1 MIARLLRAYRAEVHK
16 GLRLRQVWA
25 GPVVLLI
32 TLGLA
37 PLLHPVARDGRSDY
51 DFIAVVTPA
60 TLNLLGFLILL
71 AGSASLVAQEI
82 GGGSIRLFLVR
93 PVRRREY
100 LLAKFLAGA
109 TYAVLLT
116 AMVAAGTW
124 GIARAL
130 GELHG
135 VAFGGELVH
144 TGEDMARAYAIGA
157 ALSLLPMLAGVACA
171 LLASVC
177 ARSSGTAV
185 TASVGLWLVMDTV
198 KHPLGIDAYVF
209 TTYLEAPWQIFVNR
223 CDGLDA
229 AWWPMAGWCAG
240 VSLCTAIPALALA
253 VLVLHRRNFSA

>member
-1 MIARLLRAYRAEVHK
+1 MIARILRAYRAEVLK
-16 GLRLRQVWA
+16 GVRLRQAWA
-25 GPVVLLI
+25 GPVVLLAA
-32 TLGLA
+32 LGMA
-37 PLLHPVARDGRSDY
+37 PLMHPVVRDGRSDY
-51 DFIAVVTPA
+51 DFIALVTPA
-60 TLNLLGFLILL
+60 TLNLLGFLLLL
-71 AGSASLVAQEI
+71 AGCASLIAQEI
-82 GGGSIRLFLVR
+82 GSGSIRLFLVR
-93 PVRRREY
+93 PIRRSEY

-109 TYAVLLT
+109 TYAVMLT
-116 AMVAAGTW
+116 AITAAGTW
-124 GIARAL
+124 GIAWAL

-144 TGEDMARAYAIGA
+144 TSEAMAQAYVIGA

-177 ARSSGTAV
+177 TRSSGTAV
-185 TASVGLWLVMDTV
+185 TVTVGFWLVMDMI

-209 TTYLEAPWQIFVNR
+209 TTYLEAPWQIFINR

-229 AWWPMAGWCAG
+229 AWMPMAGWCAG

>member
-1 MIARLLRAYRAEVHK
+1 MIARILRAYMAELLK
-16 GLRLRQVWA
+16 GVRLRQAWA
-25 GPVVLLI
+25 GPVVLLLA
-32 TLGLA
+32 LGMA

-51 DFIAVVTPA
+51 DFIALVTPA
-60 TLNLLGFLILL
+60 TLNLLGFLLLL
-71 AGSASLVAQEI
+71 AGCAGLVAPEI

-93 PVRRREY
+93 PIRRSEY
-100 LLAKFLAGA
+100 LLAKFMAGA
-109 TYAVLLT
+109 SYAVLLT
-116 AMVAAGTW
+116 AITAAGAW
-124 GIARAL
+124 GIAWAL

-144 TGEDMARAYAIGA
+144 SSESMAQAYLAGA

-177 ARSSGTAV
+177 ARGSGTAV
-185 TASVGLWLVMDTV
+185 TVSVGLWLVMDML

-209 TTYLEAPWQIFVNR
+209 TTYLEAPWQVFVNR

-240 VSLCTAIPALALA
+240 VSVATAVPALALA
-253 VLVLHRRNFSA
+253 VLVLHRRNFSG

>member
-1 MIARLLRAYRAEVHK
+1 MIARILRAYAAELIK
-16 GLRLRQVWA
+16 GVRLRQAWA

-32 TLGLA
+32 VLGMA
-37 PLLHPVARDGRSDY
+37 PLAHPISRDGRSDY
-51 DFIAVVTPA
+51 DFIALMTPSM
-60 TLNLLGFLILL
+60 LNLLGFLLLL
-71 AGSASLVAQEI
+71 AGCASLVAPEV

-93 PVRRREY
+93 PIRRSEY
-100 LLAKFLAGA
+100 LMAKFLAGS

-116 AMVAAGTW
+116 AITAAGVW
-124 GIARAL
+124 GIAWTL

-144 TGEDMARAYAIGA
+144 TSEAMAQAYMIGA

-185 TASVGLWLVMDTV
+185 TVTVGLWLFMDMI

-209 TTYLEAPWQIFVNR
+209 TTYLEAPWQVFVNR

-240 VSLCTAIPALALA
+240 VSAATAIPALALA

>member
-1 MIARLLRAYRAEVHK
+1 MIGRILRAYMAELIK
-16 GLRLRQVWA
+16 GFRLRQAWA
-25 GPVVLLI
+25 GPLVLMVVLA
-32 TLGLA
+32 TA
-37 PLLHPVARDGRSDY
+37 PLLRPISRDGRSDY
-51 DFIAVVTPA
+51 DFIALVTPA
-60 TLNLLGFLILL
+60 TLNLLGFLLLL
-71 AGSASLVAQEI
+71 AGCASLVAPEI

-93 PVRRREY
+93 PIRRSEY
-100 LLAKFLAGA
+100 LLAKFMAGA
-109 TYAVLLT
+109 SYAVLLT
-116 AMVAAGTW
+116 GITASGAWGMAWAM
-124 GIARAL
+124 

-135 VAFGGELVH
+135 VAFGGELVY
-144 TGEDMARAYAIGA
+144 TNESMAQAYLIGA

-185 TASVGLWLVMDTV
+185 TVSVGLWLCIDMI

-229 AWWPMAGWCAG
+229 AWWPMAGWCAA
-240 VSLCTAIPALALA
+240 VSVCTAIPAFALA